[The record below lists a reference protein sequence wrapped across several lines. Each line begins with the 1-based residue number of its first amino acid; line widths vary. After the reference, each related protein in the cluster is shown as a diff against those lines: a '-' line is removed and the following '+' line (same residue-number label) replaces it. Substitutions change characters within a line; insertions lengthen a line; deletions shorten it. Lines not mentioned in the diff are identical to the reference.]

1 VERVIIEFL
10 FRWNKEENMAQDR
23 KGLWLSPFIFLIL
36 LSLLGCTEK
45 QKEAADS
52 KDLPDLN
59 AQIRPYMTID
69 NTKLRTGPG
78 PQFRAI
84 AEIRRD
90 AKVQVV
96 GRDGDWVLIV
106 SKKGN
111 PPGYI
116 EMASIKP
123 SSSDEK
129 QESSAPPVEGK
140 YESLVDTRVHSGP
153 GLHYPVVA
161 EIKKGTKLNVVD
173 EEKGWLKVES
183 KRGNKPGYVEASIA
197 KPIANQ

>member
-1 VERVIIEFL
+1 
-10 FRWNKEENMAQDR
+10 MAQDR

-116 EMASIKP
+116 EMTAIKP

-140 YESLVDTRVHSGP
+140 YESLVDTRVYSGP

-161 EIKKGTKLNVVD
+161 EIKKGTKINVVD
-173 EEKGWLKVES
+173 KEKGWLKVES

-197 KPIANQ
+197 KPVANR

>member
-1 VERVIIEFL
+1 
-10 FRWNKEENMAQDR
+10 MAQDR

-129 QESSAPPVEGK
+129 QESSAPAVEGK

>member
-1 VERVIIEFL
+1 
-10 FRWNKEENMAQDR
+10 MAQDR
-23 KGLWLSPFIFLIL
+23 KKMWMSAFPFMIL
-36 LSLLGCTEK
+36 LSLLGCK
-45 QKEAADS
+45 GSQKEAADS
-52 KDLPDLN
+52 KELPDLN
-59 AQIRPYMTID
+59 AQIRPYMIID
-69 NTKLRTGPG
+69 NTKLRTGPE

-116 EMASIKP
+116 EMASIEP
-123 SSSDEK
+123 STGVEK

-140 YESLVDTRVHSGP
+140 YESLVDTRVYSGP

-161 EIKKGTKLNVVD
+161 EIKKGTKINVVD

-183 KRGNKPGYVEASIA
+183 RRGNKPGYVEASIA
-197 KPIANQ
+197 KPVGSQ

>member
-1 VERVIIEFL
+1 MTQYQSRLLI
-10 FRWNKEENMAQDR
+10 
-23 KGLWLSPFIFLIL
+23 SPFIILIF
-36 LSLLGCTEK
+36 LSLLGCKSE
-45 QKEAADS
+45 QKEADS
-52 KDLPDLN
+52 KVLPDLN
-59 AQIRPYMTID
+59 AQLRPYVTIE

-78 PQFRAI
+78 PQFRTI
-84 AEIRRD
+84 SEIRRD

-116 EMASIKP
+116 EMTAIEP
-123 SSSDEK
+123 SSGDEK
-129 QESSAPPVEGK
+129 PESSAPPVEGK

-161 EIKKGTKLNVVD
+161 EIKKGTKINVVD

-197 KPIANQ
+197 KPIASQ

>member
-1 VERVIIEFL
+1 
-10 FRWNKEENMAQDR
+10 MAQDR

-69 NTKLRTGPG
+69 NTQLRTGPG

-129 QESSAPPVEGK
+129 QESSAPAVEGK